1 MITYFF
7 ILYLFLYLSTEAGF
21 FNIIIVSLLFIVLF
35 VIFNFF
41 RFKDED
47 FYSNLVVI
55 VEDDLSDVS
64 EVDVN

>member
-1 MITYFF
+1 MIIYFF
-7 ILYLFLYLSTEAGF
+7 ILYLFLYLITEAGF
-21 FNIIIVSLLFIVLF
+21 RNIIIVSLLFIVLF

-55 VEDDLSDVS
+55 VEDDLFDVS

>member
-1 MITYFF
+1 MIIYFF

-21 FNIIIVSLLFIVLF
+21 FNIIIVGLLFKVLF

-55 VEDDLSDVS
+55 VEDDLFDVS

>member
-7 ILYLFLYLSTEAGF
+7 ILYLFLYLSLEAGF
-21 FNIIIVSLLFIVLF
+21 FNIIIVSLLFLVLF

>member
-1 MITYFF
+1 MIIYFF

-21 FNIIIVSLLFIVLF
+21 FNIIIVGLLFKVLF

-55 VEDDLSDVS
+55 VEDDLFDVL